1 MEPLDEARSQGVRRP
16 RFDRSGQ
23 APDGLEID
31 SEDESA
37 LSHLARRDLQPPSG
51 RRAEIEDPPSR
62 PEQAP
67 APLDLLQL
75 VRGARPQAF
84 RLRLAEEAVAG
95 VIPRHAEATIY
106 GMEPTKKR
114 PRAVARGASRRSGL
128 AHDGRWPQTQ
138 HPANR
143 RFARCYLGFVVEPVE
158 LEPELM

>member
-95 VIPRHAEATIY
+95 VIPRHA
-106 GMEPTKKR
+106 R
-114 PRAVARGASRRSGL
+114 RRSTEWSRQKKGPARSREAL
-128 AHDGRWPQTQ
+128 RGGAASPMTGAGRRPSI
-138 HPANR
+138 R
-143 RFARCYLGFVVEPVE
+143 RIAALRDVTW
-158 LEPELM
+158 